1 MEQRKRKKIRARRPR
16 ISRLRRKLLVAS
28 AFAVVLLLALLVNLY
43 YVSIVKGPEYA
54 KMAQRQWQSSLSLKA
69 ERGKILDRNSNV
81 LAESYTTYMVC
92 VNPQAITEDADR
104 ERIANILSTLLN
116 VNYET
121 IIAKMTKINPKD
133 GKYYQQVKIKDQV
146 ESNVIAQLVTFQEN
160 RAISYYADVKRN
172 YPEGNLFGQLL
183 GFTNVDGDGQTG
195 VELSYNSILSGV
207 DGKQMAETDRDGNEI
222 PGGESSY
229 IAPIGGASVQM
240 TVDTG
245 IQGFLQSALEEAAR
259 TNLAKYAY
267 GVVMNPKT
275 GEIYAISSYPTI
287 DPNNPPRTD
296 AETLLDLSR
305 QRMVTETYE
314 PGSVFKIVTLA
325 AALDSGTVNDSTTF
339 NCKGSLNV
347 LGQKIKCWRTRGHGK
362 ETLAQAVQNSCNPAF
377 MSMALKMGTDKF
389 YEYIYAFGMNDKTG
403 VGIGGE
409 TTGKVTHRKYIRDT
423 DLARIGFGQS
433 ISCTGLQ
440 MAAAVCA
447 AINGGE
453 LLKPYYVQ
461 DVVAT
466 DGTVL
471 EHHERE
477 VVRQVISAETS
488 AQIRKYLTGVVD
500 AGSGKNAAIPGYSV
514 GGKTGTSQK
523 YDENGK
529 VSSTLL
535 VASFVGFAPAD
546 DPEYLCMIIVDEPQ
560 VPVVY
565 LCMIIVDEPQV
576 PVVYGS
582 TVAAPYVQQVLKNV
596 LTYYSVPTDRNEN
609 AVSVPDVRGMT
620 VEQAVKALKTV
631 GLDATYMETEQAA
644 AVQRQSPAPG
654 NMVVKGSPV
663 ILYTAWTTFQGEEE
677 EIEMTKVPKVL
688 GKNRINAMDAL
699 TKAGLVMD
707 YDRSQST
714 GTVTMVQYPEG
725 TEIPKGTSVHVDFS
739 GSEKAE

>member
-1 MEQRKRKKIRARRPR
+1 MEKRKRKRIKARRPR

-28 AFAVVLLLALLVNLY
+28 AFAVLLLVTLIGNLY

-69 ERGKILDRNSNV
+69 ERGKILDRNGNV
-81 LAESYTTYMVC
+81 LAESYTTYQVC

-116 VNYET
+116 VNYES
-121 IIAKMTKINPKD
+121 IIAKMTKVNPKD
-133 GKYYQQVKIKDQV
+133 GKFYQQVKIKDQV

-160 RAISYYADVKRN
+160 RAISYYSDVKRN

-195 VELSYNSILSGV
+195 VELSYNTILSGV
-207 DGKQMAETDRDGNEI
+207 DGKQIAETDRDGKEI

-229 IAPIGGASVQM
+229 IAPIGGATVQL

-245 IQGFLQSALEEAAR
+245 IEGFLQNALEEAAR

-267 GVVMNPKT
+267 GIVMSPKT

-287 DPNNPPRTD
+287 DPNAPPRSD

-314 PGSVFKIVTLA
+314 PGSVFKVVTLA
-325 AALDSGTVNDSTTF
+325 AALDSGTVSNGTTF
-339 NCKGSLNV
+339 KCNGYLNV
-347 LGQKIKCWRTRGHGK
+347 LGQKIKCWKTKGHGS

-377 MSMALKMGTDKF
+377 MSMAIKMGTDKF

-440 MAAAVCA
+440 MAMAVCA

-461 DVVAT
+461 DVVASN
-466 DGTVL
+466 GTSL
-471 EHHERE
+471 EHHEKE
-477 VVRQVISAETS
+477 VVRNVINPDTS
-488 AQIRKYLTGVVD
+488 ALVRRYLTGVVD
-500 AGSGKNAAIPGYSV
+500 SGSGKNAAVPGYSV

-523 YDENGK
+523 YDETGK

-565 LCMIIVDEPQV
+565 
-576 PVVYGS
+576 GS
-582 TVAAPYVQQVLKNV
+582 TVAAPYVQQVLRNV
-596 LTYYSVPTDRNEN
+596 LTYFSVPMDRKES
-609 AVSVPDVRGMT
+609 AQSVPDVRGMT
-620 VEQAVKALKTV
+620 VEQAIAALKSA
-631 GLDATYMETEQAA
+631 GLDAVYMETEKAA
-644 AVQRQSPAPG
+644 AVQRQSPSPG

-677 EIEMTKVPKVL
+677 VVEMTKVPKL
-688 GKNRINAMDAL
+688 DGKNRINALDAL

-707 YDRSQST
+707 YDRSNSA
-714 GTVTMVQYPEG
+714 GTVIMAQYPEG
-725 TEIPKGTSVHVDFS
+725 TEVPKGTTVHVEFS
-739 GSEKAE
+739 GAKKE

>member
-1 MEQRKRKKIRARRPR
+1 MEKRKRKRVRGRRPR

-28 AFAVVLLLALLVNLY
+28 AFAVLLLVALLVNLY

-54 KMAQRQWQSSLSLKA
+54 RMAQRQWQSSLSLKA
-69 ERGKILDRNSNV
+69 ERGRILDRNGNV
-81 LAESYTTYMVC
+81 LAESYTTYQVC

-116 VNYET
+116 VNYES
-121 IIAKMTKINPKD
+121 IISKMTKLNPRD
-133 GKYYQQVKIKDQV
+133 GKPYQQVKIKDQV
-146 ESNVIAQLVTFQEN
+146 ESSVIAQLVTFQEN
-160 RAISYYADVKRN
+160 RAISYYSDVKRN

-195 VELSYNSILSGV
+195 VELSYNTILSGV
-207 DGKQMAETDRDGNEI
+207 DGRQIAETDRDGNEI

-229 IAPIGGASVQM
+229 IAPIAGATIQL

-245 IQGFLQSALEEAAR
+245 IEGFLQNALEEAAR

-267 GVVMNPKT
+267 GIVMSPKT
-275 GEIYAISSYPTI
+275 GEVYAISSYPTI
-287 DPNNPPRTD
+287 DPNNPPRAD

-325 AALDSGTVNDSTTF
+325 AALDSGAVNDSTSF
-339 NCKGSLNV
+339 KCNGYLNV
-347 LGQKIKCWRTRGHGK
+347 LGQKIKCWRTKGHGS

-409 TTGKVTHRKYIRDT
+409 TTGTVTHRKYIRDT

-433 ISCTGLQ
+433 ISCTGMQ
-440 MAAAVCA
+440 MVMAVCA

-461 DVVAT
+461 DVTAST
-466 DGTVL
+466 GDVL
-471 EHHERE
+471 EHNERE
-477 VVRQVISAETS
+477 VVRTVITPGTS
-488 AQIRKYLTGVVD
+488 AQIRRYLTGVVD
-500 AGSGKNAAIPGYSV
+500 SGSGKNAAIPGYSV

-523 YDENGK
+523 YDENGN

-535 VASFVGFAPAD
+535 VASFVGFVPAN
-546 DPEYLCMIIVDEPQ
+546 DPE
-560 VPVVY
+560 Y

-596 LTYYSVPTDRNEN
+596 LTYYSVPTDRRET

-620 VEQAVKALKTV
+620 VEQAVAALKTA
-631 GLDATYMETEQAA
+631 GLDATYMETERAA

-654 NMVVKGSPV
+654 NMVVRGSPV
-663 ILYTAWTTFQGEEE
+663 ILYTAWTTFQAEDE
-677 EIEMTKVPKVL
+677 EIEMTKVPKL
-688 GKNRINAMDAL
+688 EGKNRINAMDAL
-699 TKAGLVMD
+699 TKAGLIMD
-707 YDRSQST
+707 YDRSNSA
-714 GTVTMVQYPEG
+714 GTVIMAQYPEG
-725 TEIPKGTSVHVDFS
+725 TEVPRGTTVHVEFS
-739 GSEKAE
+739 GAKTE

>member
-16 ISRLRRKLLVAS
+16 ISRLRRKLLIAS
-28 AFAVVLLLALLVNLY
+28 AFAVVLLLALLANLY

-69 ERGKILDRNSNV
+69 ERGKILDRNGNV

-121 IIAKMTKINPKD
+121 IISKMTKINPKD

-325 AALDSGTVNDSTTF
+325 AALDSGTVNDSTSF
-339 NCKGSLNV
+339 NCKGSLSV

-461 DVVAT
+461 DVVST
-466 DGTVL
+466 DGTNL

-477 VVRQVISAETS
+477 VVRQVIRPETS

-500 AGSGKNAAIPGYSV
+500 SGSGKNAAIPGYSV

-546 DPEYLCMIIVDEPQ
+546 DPE
-560 VPVVY
+560 Y

-631 GLDATYMETEQAA
+631 GLDATYMETEKAA

>member
-1 MEQRKRKKIRARRPR
+1 M
-16 ISRLRRKLLVAS
+16 AS
-28 AFAVVLLLALLVNLY
+28 AFAVLLLVALLVNLY

-54 KMAQRQWQSSLSLKA
+54 RMAQRQWQSSLSLKA
-69 ERGKILDRNSNV
+69 ERGRILDRNGNV
-81 LAESYTTYMVC
+81 LAESYTTYQVC

-116 VNYET
+116 VNYES
-121 IIAKMTKINPKD
+121 IISKMTKLNPRD
-133 GKYYQQVKIKDQV
+133 GKPYQQVKIKDQV
-146 ESNVIAQLVTFQEN
+146 ESSVIAQLVTFQEN
-160 RAISYYADVKRN
+160 RAISYYSDVKRN

-195 VELSYNSILSGV
+195 VELSYNTILSGV
-207 DGKQMAETDRDGNEI
+207 DGRQIAETDRDGNEI

-229 IAPIGGASVQM
+229 IAPIAGATIQL

-245 IQGFLQSALEEAAR
+245 IEGFLQNALEEAAR

-267 GVVMNPKT
+267 GIVMSPKT
-275 GEIYAISSYPTI
+275 GEVYAISSYPTI
-287 DPNNPPRTD
+287 DPNNPPRAD

-325 AALDSGTVNDSTTF
+325 AALDSGAVNDSTSF
-339 NCKGSLNV
+339 KCNGYLNV
-347 LGQKIKCWRTRGHGK
+347 LGQKIKCWRTKGHGS

-409 TTGKVTHRKYIRDT
+409 TTGTVTHRKYIRDT

-433 ISCTGLQ
+433 ISCTGMQ
-440 MAAAVCA
+440 MVMAVCA

-461 DVVAT
+461 DVTAST
-466 DGTVL
+466 GDVL
-471 EHHERE
+471 EHNERE
-477 VVRQVISAETS
+477 VVRTVITPGTS
-488 AQIRKYLTGVVD
+488 AQIRRYLTGVVD
-500 AGSGKNAAIPGYSV
+500 SGSGKNAAIPGYSV

-523 YDENGK
+523 YDENGN

-535 VASFVGFAPAD
+535 VASFVGFVPAN
-546 DPEYLCMIIVDEPQ
+546 DPE
-560 VPVVY
+560 Y

-596 LTYYSVPTDRNEN
+596 LTYYSVPTDRRET

-620 VEQAVKALKTV
+620 VEQAVAALKTA
-631 GLDATYMETEQAA
+631 GLDATYMETERAA

-654 NMVVKGSPV
+654 NMVVRGSPV
-663 ILYTAWTTFQGEEE
+663 ILYTAWTTFQAEDEEV
-677 EIEMTKVPKVL
+677 EMTKVPKL
-688 GKNRINAMDAL
+688 EGKNRINAMDAL
-699 TKAGLVMD
+699 TKAGLIMD
-707 YDRSQST
+707 YDRSNSA
-714 GTVTMVQYPEG
+714 GTVIMAQYPEG
-725 TEIPKGTSVHVDFS
+725 TEVPRGTTVHVEFS
-739 GSEKAE
+739 GAKTE

>member
-1 MEQRKRKKIRARRPR
+1 MARRPR

-28 AFAVVLLLALLVNLY
+28 ALAVLLLLALLVNLY

-69 ERGKILDRNSNV
+69 ERGRILDRNGNV
-81 LAESYTTYMVC
+81 LAESYTTYQVC

-116 VNYET
+116 VNYES

-133 GKYYQQVKIKDQV
+133 GKPYQQVKIKDQV

-160 RAISYYADVKRN
+160 RAISYYSDVKRN

-195 VELSYNSILSGV
+195 VELSYNTVLSGV
-207 DGKQMAETDRDGNEI
+207 DGKQIAETDRDGNEI

-229 IAPIGGASVQM
+229 IAPIGGAAIQL

-245 IQGFLQSALEEAAR
+245 IEGFLQNALEEAAR

-267 GVVMNPKT
+267 GVVMSPKT

-314 PGSVFKIVTLA
+314 PGSVFKVVTLA
-325 AALDSGTVNDSTTF
+325 AALDSGTVNDGTTF
-339 NCKGSLNV
+339 KCKGYLNV
-347 LGQKIKCWRTRGHGK
+347 LGQKIKCWRSKGHGS

-377 MSMALKMGTDKF
+377 MSMAIKMGTDKF

-409 TTGKVTHRKYIRDT
+409 TTGKVTHKKYIRDT

-433 ISCTGLQ
+433 ISCTGMQ
-440 MAAAVCA
+440 MAMAVCA

-461 DVVAT
+461 DVTAT
-466 DGTVL
+466 SGEVL
-471 EHHERE
+471 EHHEKE
-477 VVRQVISAETS
+477 VVRQVITPETS
-488 AQIRKYLTGVVD
+488 ALIRKYLTGVVD
-500 AGSGKNAAIPGYSV
+500 SGSGRNAAIPGYSV

-535 VASFVGFAPAD
+535 VASFVGFVPAD
-546 DPEYLCMIIVDEPQ
+546 DPE
-560 VPVVY
+560 Y

-596 LTYYSVPTDRNEN
+596 LTYFSVPTDRKES

-620 VEQAVKALKTV
+620 VEQATAALKSA
-631 GLDATYMETEQAA
+631 GLDAVYMESEKAA
-644 AVQRQSPAPG
+644 AVQRQSPSPG
-654 NMVVKGSPV
+654 NFVVRGSPV

-677 EIEMTKVPKVL
+677 EIEMTKVPKL
-688 GKNRINAMDAL
+688 EGKNRINALDAL

-707 YDRSQST
+707 YDRSNSA
-714 GTVTMVQYPEG
+714 GTVTMAQYPEG
-725 TEIPKGTSVHVDFS
+725 TEVPKGTTVHVEFS
-739 GSEKAE
+739 GAKTQE

>member
-195 VELSYNSILSGV
+195 VELSYNTILSGV

-325 AALDSGTVNDSTTF
+325 AALDSGTVNDSTSF

-565 LCMIIVDEPQV
+565 
-576 PVVYGS
+576 GS

>member
-1 MEQRKRKKIRARRPR
+1 MEKRKRKKARGRRPR

-28 AFAVVLLLALLVNLY
+28 ALAVLLLLALLVNLY

-69 ERGKILDRNSNV
+69 ERGRILDRNGNV
-81 LAESYTTYMVC
+81 LAESYTTYQVC

-116 VNYET
+116 VNYES

-133 GKYYQQVKIKDQV
+133 GKPYQQVKIKDQV

-160 RAISYYADVKRN
+160 RAISYYSDVKRN

-195 VELSYNSILSGV
+195 VELSYNTVLSGV
-207 DGKQMAETDRDGNEI
+207 DGKQIAETDRDGNEI

-229 IAPIGGASVQM
+229 IAPIGGAAIQL

-245 IQGFLQSALEEAAR
+245 IEGFLQNALEEAAR

-267 GVVMNPKT
+267 GVVMSPKT

-314 PGSVFKIVTLA
+314 PGSVFKVVTLA
-325 AALDSGTVNDSTTF
+325 AALDSGTVNDGTTF
-339 NCKGSLNV
+339 KCKGYLNV
-347 LGQKIKCWRTRGHGK
+347 LGQKIKCWRSKGHGS

-377 MSMALKMGTDKF
+377 MSMAIKMGTDKF

-433 ISCTGLQ
+433 ISCTGMQ
-440 MAAAVCA
+440 MAMAVCA

-461 DVVAT
+461 DVTAT
-466 DGTVL
+466 SGEVL
-471 EHHERE
+471 EHHEKE
-477 VVRQVISAETS
+477 VVRQVITPETS
-488 AQIRKYLTGVVD
+488 ALIRKYLTGVVD
-500 AGSGKNAAIPGYSV
+500 SGSGRNAAIPGYGV

-535 VASFVGFAPAD
+535 VASFVGFVPAD
-546 DPEYLCMIIVDEPQ
+546 DPE
-560 VPVVY
+560 Y

-596 LTYYSVPTDRNEN
+596 LTYFSVPTDRKES

-620 VEQAVKALKTV
+620 VEQATAALKSA
-631 GLDATYMETEQAA
+631 GLDAVYMESEKAA
-644 AVQRQSPAPG
+644 AVQRQSPSPG
-654 NMVVKGSPV
+654 NFVVRGSPV

-677 EIEMTKVPKVL
+677 EIEMTKVPKL
-688 GKNRINAMDAL
+688 EGKNRINALDAL

-707 YDRSQST
+707 YDRSNSA
-714 GTVTMVQYPEG
+714 GTVTMAQYPEG
-725 TEIPKGTSVHVDFS
+725 TEVPKGTTVHVEFS
-739 GSEKAE
+739 GAKTQE

>member
-1 MEQRKRKKIRARRPR
+1 MEKRKRKKARGRRPR

-28 AFAVVLLLALLVNLY
+28 ALAVVLLLALLVNLY

-69 ERGKILDRNSNV
+69 ERGKILDRNGNV
-81 LAESYTTYMVC
+81 LAESYTTYQVC
-92 VNPQAITEDADR
+92 VNPQSITEDADR

-116 VNYET
+116 VNYES
-121 IIAKMTKINPKD
+121 IISKMTKINPKD
-133 GKYYQQVKIKDQV
+133 GKPYQQVKIKDQV

-160 RAISYYADVKRN
+160 RAISYYSDVKRN

-195 VELSYNSILSGV
+195 VELSYNSVLSGV
-207 DGKQMAETDRDGNEI
+207 DGKQILETDRDGKEI

-229 IAPIGGASVQM
+229 IAPIAGATVQL
-240 TVDTG
+240 TTDTG

-267 GVVMNPKT
+267 GVVMSPKT

-314 PGSVFKIVTLA
+314 PGSVFKVVTLA
-325 AALDSGTVNDSTTF
+325 AALDSGTVNDGTSF
-339 NCKGSLNV
+339 KCKGYLNV
-347 LGQKIKCWRTRGHGK
+347 LGQKIKCWRSKGHGS

-377 MSMALKMGTDKF
+377 MSMALKMGTNTF

-409 TTGKVTHRKYIRDT
+409 TTGKVTHKKYIRDT

-433 ISCTGLQ
+433 ISCTGMQ
-440 MAAAVCA
+440 MAMAVCA

-461 DVVAT
+461 DVTASS
-466 DGTVL
+466 GEVL
-471 EHHERE
+471 EHHEKE
-477 VVRQVISAETS
+477 VVRQVISPETS
-488 AQIRKYLTGVVD
+488 ALIRKYLTGVVD
-500 AGSGKNAAIPGYSV
+500 SGSGRNAAIPGYSV

-535 VASFVGFAPAD
+535 VASFVGFVPAD
-546 DPEYLCMIIVDEPQ
+546 DPE
-560 VPVVY
+560 Y

-596 LTYYSVPTDRNEN
+596 LTYFSVPTDRKES

-620 VEQAVKALKTV
+620 VEQATAALKSA
-631 GLDATYMETEQAA
+631 GLDAVYMETEKAA

-654 NMVVKGSPV
+654 NFVVRGSPV
-663 ILYTAWTTFQGEEE
+663 ILYTAWTTFQAEEE
-677 EIEMTKVPKVL
+677 EIEMTKVPKL
-688 GKNRINAMDAL
+688 EGKNRINALDAL

-707 YDRSQST
+707 YDRSNSA
-714 GTVTMVQYPEG
+714 GTVTMAQYPEG
-725 TEIPKGTSVHVDFS
+725 TEVPKGTTVHVEFS
-739 GSEKAE
+739 GAKTQE

>member
-28 AFAVVLLLALLVNLY
+28 AFAVVLLLALLANLY

-195 VELSYNSILSGV
+195 VELSYNTILSGV

-565 LCMIIVDEPQV
+565 
-576 PVVYGS
+576 GS

-677 EIEMTKVPKVL
+677 EIEMTKVPKIL

>member
-1 MEQRKRKKIRARRPR
+1 MEKKKRKKARGRRPR

-28 AFAVVLLLALLVNLY
+28 ALAVLLLLALLVNLY

-69 ERGKILDRNSNV
+69 ERGRILDRNGNV
-81 LAESYTTYMVC
+81 LAESYTTYQVC

-116 VNYET
+116 VNYES

-133 GKYYQQVKIKDQV
+133 GKPYQQVKIKDQV

-160 RAISYYADVKRN
+160 RAISYYSDVKRN

-195 VELSYNSILSGV
+195 VELSYNTVLSGV
-207 DGKQMAETDRDGNEI
+207 DGKQIAETDRDGNEI

-229 IAPIGGASVQM
+229 IAPIGGAAIQL

-245 IQGFLQSALEEAAR
+245 IEGFLQNALEEAAR

-267 GVVMNPKT
+267 GVVMSPKT

-314 PGSVFKIVTLA
+314 PGSVFKVVTLA
-325 AALDSGTVNDSTTF
+325 AALDSGTVNDGTTF
-339 NCKGSLNV
+339 KCKGYLNV
-347 LGQKIKCWRTRGHGK
+347 LGQKIKCWRSKGHGS

-377 MSMALKMGTDKF
+377 MSMAIKMGTDKF

-409 TTGKVTHRKYIRDT
+409 TTGKVTHKKYIRDT

-433 ISCTGLQ
+433 ISCTGMQ
-440 MAAAVCA
+440 MAMAVCA

-461 DVVAT
+461 DVTAT
-466 DGTVL
+466 SGEVL
-471 EHHERE
+471 EHHEKE
-477 VVRQVISAETS
+477 VVRQVITPETS
-488 AQIRKYLTGVVD
+488 ALIRKYLTGVVD
-500 AGSGKNAAIPGYSV
+500 SGSGRNAAIPGYSV

-546 DPEYLCMIIVDEPQ
+546 DPE
-560 VPVVY
+560 Y

-677 EIEMTKVPKVL
+677 EIEMTKVPKL
-688 GKNRINAMDAL
+688 EGKNRINALDAL

-707 YDRSQST
+707 YDRSNSA
-714 GTVTMVQYPEG
+714 GTVTMAQYPEG
-725 TEIPKGTSVHVDFS
+725 TEVPKGTTVHVEFS
-739 GSEKAE
+739 GAKTQE

>member
-1 MEQRKRKKIRARRPR
+1 MEKRKRKKARGRRPR

-28 AFAVVLLLALLVNLY
+28 ALAVLLLLALLVNLY

-69 ERGKILDRNSNV
+69 ERGRILDRNGNV
-81 LAESYTTYMVC
+81 LAESYTTYQVC

-116 VNYET
+116 VNYES

-133 GKYYQQVKIKDQV
+133 GKPYQQVKIKDQV

-160 RAISYYADVKRN
+160 RAISYYSDVKRN

-195 VELSYNSILSGV
+195 VELSYNTVLSGV
-207 DGKQMAETDRDGNEI
+207 DGKQIAETDRDGNEI

-229 IAPIGGASVQM
+229 IAPIGGAAIQL

-245 IQGFLQSALEEAAR
+245 IEGFLQNALEEAAR

-267 GVVMNPKT
+267 GVVMSPKT

-314 PGSVFKIVTLA
+314 PGSVFKVVTLA
-325 AALDSGTVNDSTTF
+325 AALDSGTVNDGTTF
-339 NCKGSLNV
+339 KCKGYLNV
-347 LGQKIKCWRTRGHGK
+347 LGQKIKCWRSKGHGS

-377 MSMALKMGTDKF
+377 MSMAIKMGTDKF

-409 TTGKVTHRKYIRDT
+409 TTGKVTHKKYIRDT

-433 ISCTGLQ
+433 ISCTGMQ
-440 MAAAVCA
+440 MAMAVCA

-461 DVVAT
+461 DVTAT
-466 DGTVL
+466 SGEVL
-471 EHHERE
+471 EHHEKE
-477 VVRQVISAETS
+477 VVRQVITPETS
-488 AQIRKYLTGVVD
+488 ALIRKYLTGVVD
-500 AGSGKNAAIPGYSV
+500 SGSGRNAAIPGYSV

-546 DPEYLCMIIVDEPQ
+546 DPE
-560 VPVVY
+560 Y

-677 EIEMTKVPKVL
+677 EIEMTKVPKIL

>member
-69 ERGKILDRNSNV
+69 ERGKILDRNGNV

-195 VELSYNSILSGV
+195 VELSYNTILSGV

-339 NCKGSLNV
+339 NSKGSLNV

-565 LCMIIVDEPQV
+565 
-576 PVVYGS
+576 GS
-582 TVAAPYVQQVLKNV
+582 TVAAPFVQQVLKNV
-596 LTYYSVPTDRNEN
+596 LTYYSVPTDRNEK

-620 VEQAVKALKTV
+620 VEQAQKALKTV
-631 GLDATYMETEQAA
+631 GLEATFMETEQAA

>member
-1 MEQRKRKKIRARRPR
+1 MEQRKRKKVMARRPR
-16 ISRLRRKLLVAS
+16 ISRLRRKLLAAS
-28 AFAVVLLLALLVNLY
+28 AFAVLLLVALLVNLY
-43 YVSIVKGPEYA
+43 YVGIVKGPDYA
-54 KMAQRQWQSSLSLKA
+54 RSAQKQWESSLSLKA
-69 ERGKILDRNSNV
+69 QRGKILDRNGNV
-81 LAESYTTYMVC
+81 LAESYTTYQVC
-92 VNPQAITEDADR
+92 VNPQAITEEADR
-104 ERIANILSTLLN
+104 ERIANILSSLLN
-116 VNYET
+116 VNYDT
-121 IIAKMTKINPKD
+121 IIAKMTKVNKD
-133 GKYYQQVKIKDQV
+133 GKLYQQVKIKDQV

-160 RAISYYADVKRN
+160 KAISYYADVKRN

-195 VELSYNSILSGV
+195 VELSYNTVLSGV
-207 DGKQMAETDRDGNEI
+207 NGKQMAETDRDGNVI

-229 IAPIGGASVQM
+229 IAPVAGATVQL

-245 IQGFLQSALEEAAR
+245 IEGFLQNALEEAAR

-267 GVVMNPKT
+267 GVVMSPKT

-287 DPNNPPRTD
+287 DPNSPPRTD

-314 PGSVFKIVTLA
+314 PGSVFKVITLA

-339 NCKGSLNV
+339 NCKGSLSV
-347 LGQKIKCWRTRGHGK
+347 LGQKIKCWRSGGHGH
-362 ETLAQAVQNSCNPAF
+362 ESLAQAVQNSCNPAF
-377 MSMALKMGTDKF
+377 MSMALKMGTDTF
-389 YEYIYAFGMNDKTG
+389 YKYIYAFGMNDKTG

-409 TTGKVTHRKYIRDT
+409 TTGKVTHRKYIRET

-440 MAAAVCA
+440 MATAVCA

-453 LLKPYYVQ
+453 LLKPFYVR
-461 DVVAT
+461 DAT
-466 DGTVL
+466 ASNGTVL
-471 EHHERE
+471 EHNERT
-477 VVRQVISAETS
+477 VVRQVITAETS
-488 AQIRKYLTGVVD
+488 SKIRKYLTGVVD
-500 AGSGKNAAIPGYSV
+500 SGSGKNAAIPGFSV

-565 LCMIIVDEPQV
+565 
-576 PVVYGS
+576 GS
-582 TVAAPYVQQVLKNV
+582 TVAAPFVQQVLSNI
-596 LTYYSVPTDRNEN
+596 LSYYSVPADRKDV
-609 AVSVPDVRGMT
+609 AVQVPDVRGLT
-620 VEQAVKALKTV
+620 VENAAAVLKKA
-631 GLDATYMETEQAA
+631 GLDATYMETEKAA

-654 NMVVKGSPV
+654 TKVVRGSPV

-677 EIEMTKVPKVL
+677 VIDMVEVPSL
-688 GKNRINAMDAL
+688 MGLNRMKAMDAL
-699 TKAGLVMD
+699 IKAGLVMD
-707 YDRSQST
+707 YDRSTSA
-714 GTVTMVQYPEG
+714 GTVIAVQYPEG
-725 TEIPKGTSVHVDFS
+725 TKIPKGSTVHVEFS
-739 GSEKAE
+739 GPSTE

>member
-1 MEQRKRKKIRARRPR
+1 MEQKKRKKVMARRPR

-28 AFAVVLLLALLVNLY
+28 AFAVLLLLALLVNLY

-69 ERGKILDRNSNV
+69 ERGKILDRNGNV
-81 LAESYTTYMVC
+81 LAESYTTYQVC

-121 IIAKMTKINPKD
+121 IINKMTKINPKD

-160 RAISYYADVKRN
+160 RAISYYSDVKRN

-195 VELSYNSILSGV
+195 VELSYNTVLSGV
-207 DGKQMAETDRDGNEI
+207 DGKQIAETDRDGNEI

-229 IAPIGGASVQM
+229 IAPIGGATIQL

-245 IQGFLQSALEEAAR
+245 IEGFLQNALEEAAR

-267 GVVMNPKT
+267 GVVMSPKT

-287 DPNNPPRTD
+287 DPNSPPRSD

-314 PGSVFKIVTLA
+314 PGSVFKVVTLA
-325 AALDSGTVNDSTTF
+325 AALDSGTVNDGTSF
-339 NCKGSLNV
+339 KCKGYLNV
-347 LGQKIKCWRTRGHGK
+347 LGQKIKCWRSKGHGS

-377 MSMALKMGTDKF
+377 MSMALKMGTNTF

-440 MAAAVCA
+440 MAMAVCA

-461 DVVAT
+461 DVVASN
-466 DGTVL
+466 GTVL

-477 VVRQVISAETS
+477 VVRRVISEETS
-488 AQIRKYLTGVVD
+488 AKVRRYLTGVVD
-500 AGSGKNAAIPGYSV
+500 SGSGKNAAIPGYSV

-535 VASFVGFAPAD
+535 VASFVGFAPAN
-546 DPEYLCMIIVDEPQ
+546 DPE
-560 VPVVY
+560 Y

-596 LTYYSVPTDRNEN
+596 LTYYSVPTDRNET

-620 VEQAVKALKTV
+620 VEQAQKALKSA
-631 GLDATYMETEQAA
+631 GLEATFMETEKAA
-644 AVQRQSPAPG
+644 SVQRQSPSPG

-663 ILYTAWTTFQGEEE
+663 ILYTAWTTFQAEEE
-677 EIEMTKVPKVL
+677 EIEMTKVPSVM
-688 GKNRINAMDAL
+688 GKNRINALDAF
-699 TKAGLVMD
+699 TKAGLVME

-725 TEIPKGTSVHVDFS
+725 TEIPVGTTVHVEFS
-739 GSEKAE
+739 GGTAE

>member
-28 AFAVVLLLALLVNLY
+28 AFAVVLLLALLANLY

-69 ERGKILDRNSNV
+69 ERGRILDRNGNV
-81 LAESYTTYMVC
+81 LAESYTTYQVC

-121 IIAKMTKINPKD
+121 IINKMTKVNPKD
-133 GKYYQQVKIKDQV
+133 GKFYQQVKIKDQV

-195 VELSYNSILSGV
+195 VELSYNTILSGV

-287 DPNNPPRTD
+287 DPNHPPRTD

-325 AALDSGTVNDSTTF
+325 AALDSGTVNDGTTF

-377 MSMALKMGTDKF
+377 MSMALKMGTDRF

-433 ISCTGLQ
+433 ISCTGMQ

-461 DVVAT
+461 DVVAP
-466 DGTVL
+466 DGTNL
-471 EHHERE
+471 EHHEKE

-523 YDENGK
+523 YDETGK

-535 VASFVGFAPAD
+535 VASFVGFVPAD
-546 DPEYLCMIIVDEPQ
+546 DPE
-560 VPVVY
+560 Y

-582 TVAAPYVQQVLKNV
+582 TVAAPFVQQVLKNV
-596 LTYYSVPTDRNEN
+596 LTYYSVPTDRNEK

-620 VEQAVKALKTV
+620 VEQAQKALKTV
-631 GLDATYMETEQAA
+631 GLEATFMETEQAA

-654 NMVVKGSPV
+654 NLVVKGSPV

-714 GTVTMVQYPEG
+714 GTVTVVQYPEG
-725 TEIPKGTSVHVDFS
+725 TEIPKGTSVHVEFS

>member
-28 AFAVVLLLALLVNLY
+28 AFAVVLLLALLANLY

-433 ISCTGLQ
+433 ISCTGMQ

-565 LCMIIVDEPQV
+565 
-576 PVVYGS
+576 GS

-654 NMVVKGSPV
+654 NMVVKDSPV

-677 EIEMTKVPKVL
+677 EIEMTKVPKIL

>member
-1 MEQRKRKKIRARRPR
+1 MEKRKRKRIRGRRPR

-28 AFAVVLLLALLVNLY
+28 AFAVLLLVALLVNLY

-54 KMAQRQWQSSLSLKA
+54 RMAQRQWQSSLSLKA
-69 ERGKILDRNSNV
+69 ERGRILDRNGNV
-81 LAESYTTYMVC
+81 LAESYTTYQVC

-116 VNYET
+116 VNYES
-121 IIAKMTKINPKD
+121 IISKMTKLNPRD
-133 GKYYQQVKIKDQV
+133 GKPYQQVKIKDQV
-146 ESNVIAQLVTFQEN
+146 ESSVIAQLVTFQEN
-160 RAISYYADVKRN
+160 RAISYYSDVKRN

-195 VELSYNSILSGV
+195 VELSYNTILSGV
-207 DGKQMAETDRDGNEI
+207 DGRQIAETDRDGNEI

-229 IAPIGGASVQM
+229 IAPIAGATIQL

-245 IQGFLQSALEEAAR
+245 IEGFLQNALEEAAR

-267 GVVMNPKT
+267 GIVMSPKT
-275 GEIYAISSYPTI
+275 GEVYAISSYPTI
-287 DPNNPPRTD
+287 DPNNPPRAD

-325 AALDSGTVNDSTTF
+325 AALDSGAVNDSTSF
-339 NCKGSLNV
+339 KCNGYLNV
-347 LGQKIKCWRTRGHGK
+347 LGQKIKCWRTKGHGS

-409 TTGKVTHRKYIRDT
+409 TTGTVTHRKYIRDT

-433 ISCTGLQ
+433 ISCTGMQ
-440 MAAAVCA
+440 MVMAVCA

-461 DVVAT
+461 DVTAST
-466 DGTVL
+466 GDVL
-471 EHHERE
+471 EHNERE
-477 VVRQVISAETS
+477 VVRTVITPGTS
-488 AQIRKYLTGVVD
+488 AQIRRYLTGVVD
-500 AGSGKNAAIPGYSV
+500 SGSGKNAAIPGYSV

-523 YDENGK
+523 YDENGN

-535 VASFVGFAPAD
+535 VASFVGFVPAN
-546 DPEYLCMIIVDEPQ
+546 DPE
-560 VPVVY
+560 Y

-596 LTYYSVPTDRNEN
+596 LTYYSVPTDRRET

-620 VEQAVKALKTV
+620 VEQAVAALKTA
-631 GLDATYMETEQAA
+631 GLDATYMETERAA

-654 NMVVKGSPV
+654 NMVVRGSPV
-663 ILYTAWTTFQGEEE
+663 ILYTAWTTFQAEDEEV
-677 EIEMTKVPKVL
+677 EMTKVPKL
-688 GKNRINAMDAL
+688 EGKNRINAMDAL
-699 TKAGLVMD
+699 TKAGLIMD
-707 YDRSQST
+707 YDRSNSA
-714 GTVTMVQYPEG
+714 GTVIMAQYPEG
-725 TEIPKGTSVHVDFS
+725 TEVPKGTTVHVEFS
-739 GSEKAE
+739 GAKTE

>member
-28 AFAVVLLLALLVNLY
+28 AFAVVLLLALLANLY

-195 VELSYNSILSGV
+195 VELSYNTILSGV

-565 LCMIIVDEPQV
+565 
-576 PVVYGS
+576 GS

-654 NMVVKGSPV
+654 NMVVKDSPV

>member
-1 MEQRKRKKIRARRPR
+1 VEQRKRKKVRARQPR

-28 AFAVVLLLALLVNLY
+28 AFAVLLLLALLANLY

-69 ERGKILDRNSNV
+69 ERGKILDRNGNV

-121 IIAKMTKINPKD
+121 IIAKMTKLNPKD
-133 GKYYQQVKIKDQV
+133 GKPYQQVKIKDQV

-160 RAISYYADVKRN
+160 RAISYYSDVKRN

-195 VELSYNSILSGV
+195 VELSYNTILSGV
-207 DGKQMAETDRDGNEI
+207 DGKQIAETDRDGNEI

-229 IAPIGGASVQM
+229 IAPIGGATVQM

-245 IQGFLQSALEEAAR
+245 IEGFLQNALEEAAR

-267 GVVMNPKT
+267 GIVMSPKT

-287 DPNNPPRTD
+287 DPNNPPRAD

-314 PGSVFKIVTLA
+314 PGSVFKVVTLA
-325 AALDSGTVNDSTTF
+325 AALDSGTVNDRTSF
-339 NCKGSLNV
+339 KCNGYLNV
-347 LGQKIKCWRTRGHGK
+347 LGQKIKCWKTKGHGS

-440 MAAAVCA
+440 MAMAVCA

-461 DVVAT
+461 DVVASN
-466 DGTVL
+466 GTVL
-471 EHHERE
+471 EHHEKE
-477 VVRQVISAETS
+477 VVRTVISPDTS
-488 AQIRKYLTGVVD
+488 ALIRKYLTGVVD
-500 AGSGKNAAIPGYSV
+500 SGSGKNAAVPGYSV

-535 VASFVGFAPAD
+535 VASFVGFAPAN
-546 DPEYLCMIIVDEPQ
+546 DPD
-560 VPVVY
+560 Y

-596 LTYYSVPTDRNEN
+596 LTYFSVPTDRKES

-620 VEQAVKALKTV
+620 VEQASAALKSA
-631 GLDATYMETEQAA
+631 GLDAVFMETEKAA
-644 AVQRQSPAPG
+644 AVQRQSPSPG

-677 EIEMTKVPKVL
+677 EIEMTKVPKL
-688 GKNRINAMDAL
+688 EGKNRINALDAL
-699 TKAGLVMD
+699 TKAGLIMD
-707 YDRSQST
+707 YDRSNSS
-714 GTVTMVQYPEG
+714 GTVIMAQYPEG
-725 TEIPKGTSVHVDFS
+725 TEIPKGTTVHVEFS
-739 GSEKAE
+739 GAKTE

>member
-1 MEQRKRKKIRARRPR
+1 MEKRKRKKARGRRPR

-28 AFAVVLLLALLVNLY
+28 ALAVLLLLALLVNLY

-69 ERGKILDRNSNV
+69 ERGRILDRNGNV
-81 LAESYTTYMVC
+81 LAESYTTYQVC

-116 VNYET
+116 VNYES

-133 GKYYQQVKIKDQV
+133 GKPYQQVKIKDQV

-160 RAISYYADVKRN
+160 RAISYYSDVKRN

-195 VELSYNSILSGV
+195 VELSYNTVLSGV
-207 DGKQMAETDRDGNEI
+207 DGKQIAETDRDGNEI

-229 IAPIGGASVQM
+229 IAPIGGAAIQL

-245 IQGFLQSALEEAAR
+245 IEGFLQNALEEAAR

-267 GVVMNPKT
+267 GVVMSPKT

-314 PGSVFKIVTLA
+314 PGSVFKVVTLA
-325 AALDSGTVNDSTTF
+325 AALDSGTVNDGTTF
-339 NCKGSLNV
+339 KCKGYLNV
-347 LGQKIKCWRTRGHGK
+347 LGQKIKCWRSKGHGS

-377 MSMALKMGTDKF
+377 MSMAIKMGTDKF

-409 TTGKVTHRKYIRDT
+409 TTGKVTHKKYIRDT

-433 ISCTGLQ
+433 ISCTGMQ
-440 MAAAVCA
+440 MAMAVCA

-461 DVVAT
+461 DVTAT
-466 DGTVL
+466 SGEVL
-471 EHHERE
+471 EHHEKE
-477 VVRQVISAETS
+477 VVRQVITPETS
-488 AQIRKYLTGVVD
+488 ALIRKYLTGVVD
-500 AGSGKNAAIPGYSV
+500 SGSGRNAAIPGYSV

-535 VASFVGFAPAD
+535 VASFVGFVPAN
-546 DPEYLCMIIVDEPQ
+546 DPE
-560 VPVVY
+560 Y

-596 LTYYSVPTDRNEN
+596 LTYFSVPTDRKES

-620 VEQAVKALKTV
+620 VEQATAALKSA
-631 GLDATYMETEQAA
+631 GLDAVYMESEKAA
-644 AVQRQSPAPG
+644 AVQRQSPSPG
-654 NMVVKGSPV
+654 NFVVRGSPV

-677 EIEMTKVPKVL
+677 EIEMTKVPKL
-688 GKNRINAMDAL
+688 EGKNRINALDAL

-707 YDRSQST
+707 YDRSNSA
-714 GTVTMVQYPEG
+714 GTVTMAQYPEG
-725 TEIPKGTSVHVDFS
+725 TEVPKGTTVHVEFS
-739 GSEKAE
+739 GAKTQE

>member
-433 ISCTGLQ
+433 ISCTGMQ

-565 LCMIIVDEPQV
+565 
-576 PVVYGS
+576 GS

-631 GLDATYMETEQAA
+631 GLDATYMETEKAA
-644 AVQRQSPAPG
+644 AVQRQSPSPG
-654 NMVVKGSPV
+654 NMVVKDSPV

>member
-28 AFAVVLLLALLVNLY
+28 AFAVVLPLALLVNLY

-565 LCMIIVDEPQV
+565 
-576 PVVYGS
+576 GS

>member
-195 VELSYNSILSGV
+195 VELSYNTILSGV

-565 LCMIIVDEPQV
+565 
-576 PVVYGS
+576 GS

-654 NMVVKGSPV
+654 NMVVKDSPV

>member
-16 ISRLRRKLLVAS
+16 ISRLRRKLLIAS

-69 ERGKILDRNSNV
+69 ERGKILDRNGNV

-121 IIAKMTKINPKD
+121 IISKMTKINPKD

-339 NCKGSLNV
+339 NCKGSLSV

-433 ISCTGLQ
+433 ISCTGMQ

-461 DVVAT
+461 DVVST
-466 DGTVL
+466 DGTNL

-477 VVRQVISAETS
+477 VVRQVIRPETS

-565 LCMIIVDEPQV
+565 
-576 PVVYGS
+576 GS

-631 GLDATYMETEQAA
+631 GLDATYMETEKAA
-644 AVQRQSPAPG
+644 AVQRQSPSPG
-654 NMVVKGSPV
+654 NMVVKDSPV

>member
-16 ISRLRRKLLVAS
+16 ISRLRRKLLIAS

-69 ERGKILDRNSNV
+69 ERGKILDRNGNV

-121 IIAKMTKINPKD
+121 IISKMTKINPKD

-325 AALDSGTVNDSTTF
+325 AALDSGTVNDSTSF

-433 ISCTGLQ
+433 ISCTGMQ

-461 DVVAT
+461 DVVST
-466 DGTVL
+466 DGTNL

-477 VVRQVISAETS
+477 VVRQVIRPETS

-500 AGSGKNAAIPGYSV
+500 SGSGKNAAIPGYSV

-546 DPEYLCMIIVDEPQ
+546 DPE
-560 VPVVY
+560 Y

-631 GLDATYMETEQAA
+631 GLDATYMETEKAA
-644 AVQRQSPAPG
+644 AVQRQSPSPG
-654 NMVVKGSPV
+654 NMVVKDSPV

>member
-565 LCMIIVDEPQV
+565 
-576 PVVYGS
+576 GS

-596 LTYYSVPTDRNEN
+596 LTYYSVPTDRNET
-609 AVSVPDVRGMT
+609 APEPGPREHGGEGQPRDPLHRLDHLPGGGGGDRDDQGAQDLGQEPDQRHGRPHQGGPGHGLRSEPEHRHRDHGPVPGGHGD
-620 VEQAVKALKTV
+620 
-631 GLDATYMETEQAA
+631 
-644 AVQRQSPAPG
+644 P
-654 NMVVKGSPV
+654 
-663 ILYTAWTTFQGEEE
+663 QG
-677 EIEMTKVPKVL
+677 
-688 GKNRINAMDAL
+688 DF
-699 TKAGLVMD
+699 
-707 YDRSQST
+707 
-714 GTVTMVQYPEG
+714 GTC
-725 TEIPKGTSVHVDFS
+725 
-739 GSEKAE
+739 

>member
-16 ISRLRRKLLVAS
+16 ISRLRRKLLIAS

-69 ERGKILDRNSNV
+69 ERGKILDRNGNV
-81 LAESYTTYMVC
+81 LAESYTTYQVC

-121 IIAKMTKINPKD
+121 IINKMTKVNPKD
-133 GKYYQQVKIKDQV
+133 GKFYQQVKIKDQV

-195 VELSYNSILSGV
+195 VELSYNTILSGV

-287 DPNNPPRTD
+287 DPNHPPRTD

-325 AALDSGTVNDSTTF
+325 AALDSGTVNDGTTF

-377 MSMALKMGTDKF
+377 MSMALKMGTDRF

-433 ISCTGLQ
+433 ISCTGMQ

-461 DVVAT
+461 DAVAP
-466 DGTVL
+466 DGTNL
-471 EHHERE
+471 EHHEKE

-523 YDENGK
+523 YDETGK

-535 VASFVGFAPAD
+535 VASFVGFVPAD
-546 DPEYLCMIIVDEPQ
+546 DPE
-560 VPVVY
+560 Y

-582 TVAAPYVQQVLKNV
+582 TVAAPFVQQVLKNV
-596 LTYYSVPTDRNEN
+596 LTYYSVPTDRNEK

-620 VEQAVKALKTV
+620 VEQAQKALKTV
-631 GLDATYMETEQAA
+631 GLEATFMETEQAA

-654 NMVVKGSPV
+654 NLVVKGSPV

-714 GTVTMVQYPEG
+714 GTVTVVQYPEG
-725 TEIPKGTSVHVDFS
+725 TEIPKGTSVHVEFS

>member
-1 MEQRKRKKIRARRPR
+1 MKQREQRKKRIKARRPR

-28 AFAVVLLLALLVNLY
+28 VFAVLLLAALLVNLY

-69 ERGKILDRNSNV
+69 ERGKILDRNGNV
-81 LAESYTTYMVC
+81 LAESYTTYQVC

-121 IIAKMTKINPKD
+121 IINKMTKVNPRD
-133 GKYYQQVKIKDQV
+133 GKFYQQVKIKDQV
-146 ESNVIAQLVTFQEN
+146 ESNIIAQLVTFQEN
-160 RAISYYADVKRN
+160 RAISYYSDVKRN

-207 DGKQMAETDRDGNEI
+207 DGKQIAETDRDGNAI

-229 IAPIGGASVQM
+229 TAPIAGATVQL

-245 IQGFLQSALEEAAR
+245 IEGFLQSALEEAAR

-267 GVVMNPKT
+267 GVVMSPKT

-287 DPNNPPRTD
+287 DPNSPPRTD

-314 PGSVFKIVTLA
+314 PGSVFKVVTLA
-325 AALDSGTVNDSTTF
+325 AALDSGTVNDSTSF
-339 NCKGSLNV
+339 NCKGSLSV
-347 LGQKIKCWRTRGHGK
+347 LGQKIKCWRTKGHGH

-377 MSMALKMGTDKF
+377 MSMALKMGTDRF

-433 ISCTGLQ
+433 ISCTGMQ
-440 MAAAVCA
+440 MAMAVCA

-453 LLKPYYVQ
+453 LLKPYYVME
-461 DVVAT
+461 VTAP
-466 DGTVL
+466 DGTSL
-471 EHHERE
+471 EHNERS
-477 VVRQVISAETS
+477 VVRNVISPETS
-488 AQIRKYLTGVVD
+488 AKVRKYLTGVVD
-500 AGSGKNAAIPGYSV
+500 SGSGKNAAIPGYSV

-523 YDENGK
+523 YDENGN

-535 VASFVGFAPAD
+535 VASFVGFVPAN
-546 DPEYLCMIIVDEPQ
+546 DPE
-560 VPVVY
+560 Y

-596 LTYYSVPTDRNEN
+596 LTYYSVPTDRRET

-620 VEQAVKALKTV
+620 VEQAVAALKTA
-631 GLDATYMETEQAA
+631 GLDATYMETERAA

-654 NMVVKGSPV
+654 NMVVRGSPV
-663 ILYTAWTTFQGEEE
+663 ILYTAWTTFQAEDEEV
-677 EIEMTKVPKVL
+677 EMTKVPKL
-688 GKNRINAMDAL
+688 EGKNRINAMDAL
-699 TKAGLVMD
+699 TKAGLIMD
-707 YDRSQST
+707 YDRSNSA
-714 GTVTMVQYPEG
+714 GTVIMAQYPEG
-725 TEIPKGTSVHVDFS
+725 TEVPKGTTVHVEFS
-739 GSEKAE
+739 GAKTE

>member
-195 VELSYNSILSGV
+195 VELSYNTILSGV

-565 LCMIIVDEPQV
+565 
-576 PVVYGS
+576 GS

-677 EIEMTKVPKVL
+677 EIEMTKVPKIL

>member
-28 AFAVVLLLALLVNLY
+28 AFAVVLLLALLANLY

-565 LCMIIVDEPQV
+565 
-576 PVVYGS
+576 GS

-677 EIEMTKVPKVL
+677 EIEMTKVPKL
-688 GKNRINAMDAL
+688 EGKNRINALDAL

-707 YDRSQST
+707 YDRSNSA
-714 GTVTMVQYPEG
+714 GTVTMAQYPEG
-725 TEIPKGTSVHVDFS
+725 TEVPKGTTVHVEFS
-739 GSEKAE
+739 GAKTQE

>member
-1 MEQRKRKKIRARRPR
+1 MNRTPFYEQVRDRLIRYARVDTQSARTSDTVPTTKKQFDLAYM
-16 ISRLRRKLLVAS
+16 LRDELNEIGAADVWLDEEKCVLYASIPATVSEAMAFGLVTHMDTAPD
-28 AFAVVLLLALLVNLY
+28 APGAGCQPWVLTDY
-43 YVSIVKGPEYA
+43 DGGDI
-54 KMAQRQWQSSLSLKA
+54 
-69 ERGKILDRNSNV
+69 
-81 LAESYTTYMVC
+81 
-92 VNPQAITEDADR
+92 
-104 ERIANILSTLLN
+104 LLN
-116 VNYET
+116 
-121 IIAKMTKINPKD
+121 
-133 GKYYQQVKIKDQV
+133 
-146 ESNVIAQLVTFQEN
+146 
-160 RAISYYADVKRN
+160 
-172 YPEGNLFGQLL
+172 
-183 GFTNVDGDGQTG
+183 
-195 VELSYNSILSGV
+195 
-207 DGKQMAETDRDGNEI
+207 
-222 PGGESSY
+222 GEK
-229 IAPIGGASVQM
+229 
-240 TVDTG
+240 G
-245 IQGFLQSALEEAAR
+245 I
-259 TNLAKYAY
+259 
-267 GVVMNPKT
+267 VMSPKT

-409 TTGKVTHRKYIRDT
+409 TTGKVTHKKYIRDT

-433 ISCTGLQ
+433 ISCTGMQ
-440 MAAAVCA
+440 MAMAVCA

-461 DVVAT
+461 DVTAT
-466 DGTVL
+466 SGEVL
-471 EHHERE
+471 EHHEKE
-477 VVRQVISAETS
+477 VVRQVITPETS
-488 AQIRKYLTGVVD
+488 ALIRKYLTGVVD
-500 AGSGKNAAIPGYSV
+500 SGSGRNAAIPGYSV

-546 DPEYLCMIIVDEPQ
+546 DPE
-560 VPVVY
+560 Y

-677 EIEMTKVPKVL
+677 EIEMTKVPKL
-688 GKNRINAMDAL
+688 EGKNRINALDAL

-707 YDRSQST
+707 YDRSNSA
-714 GTVTMVQYPEG
+714 GTVTMAQYPEG
-725 TEIPKGTSVHVDFS
+725 TEVPKGTTVHVEFS
-739 GSEKAE
+739 GAKTQE

>member
-28 AFAVVLLLALLVNLY
+28 AFAVVLLLALLANLY

-440 MAAAVCA
+440 MASAVCA

-546 DPEYLCMIIVDEPQ
+546 DPE
-560 VPVVY
+560 Y

>member
-69 ERGKILDRNSNV
+69 ERGKILDRNGNV
-81 LAESYTTYMVC
+81 LAESYTTYQVC

-121 IIAKMTKINPKD
+121 IINKMTKVNPKD
-133 GKYYQQVKIKDQV
+133 GKFYQQVKIKDQV

-195 VELSYNSILSGV
+195 VELSYNTILSGV

-287 DPNNPPRTD
+287 DPNHPPRTD

-325 AALDSGTVNDSTTF
+325 AALDSGTVNDGTTF

-377 MSMALKMGTDKF
+377 MSMALKMGTDRF

-433 ISCTGLQ
+433 ISCTGMQ

-461 DVVAT
+461 DVVAP
-466 DGTVL
+466 DGTNL
-471 EHHERE
+471 EHHEKE

-523 YDENGK
+523 YDETGK

-535 VASFVGFAPAD
+535 VASFVGFVPAD
-546 DPEYLCMIIVDEPQ
+546 DPE
-560 VPVVY
+560 Y

-582 TVAAPYVQQVLKNV
+582 TVAAPFVQQVLKNV
-596 LTYYSVPTDRNEN
+596 LTYYSVPTDRNEK

-620 VEQAVKALKTV
+620 VEQAQKALKTV
-631 GLDATYMETEQAA
+631 GLEATFMETEQAA

-654 NMVVKGSPV
+654 NMVVKDSPV

-714 GTVTMVQYPEG
+714 GTVTLVQYPEG
-725 TEIPKGTSVHVDFS
+725 TEIPKGTSVHVEFS

>member
-1 MEQRKRKKIRARRPR
+1 M
-16 ISRLRRKLLVAS
+16 VAS
-28 AFAVVLLLALLVNLY
+28 ALAVLLLLALLINLY
-43 YVSIVKGPEYA
+43 YVSIIRGPEYA
-54 KMAQRQWQSSLSLKA
+54 RMAQRQWQSSLSLKA
-69 ERGKILDRNSNV
+69 ERGKILDRNGNV
-81 LAESYTTYMVC
+81 LAESYTTYQVC
-92 VNPQAITEDADR
+92 VNPQAITEEADR

-116 VNYET
+116 VNYES
-121 IIAKMTKINPKD
+121 IISKMTKVNPKD
-133 GKYYQQVKIKDQV
+133 GKFYQQVKIKDQV

-160 RAISYYADVKRN
+160 RAISYYSDVKRN

-195 VELSYNSILSGV
+195 VELSYNTILSGV
-207 DGKQMAETDRDGNEI
+207 DGKQISETDRDGKEI

-229 IAPIGGASVQM
+229 IAPIAGATVQL

-245 IQGFLQSALEEAAR
+245 IEGFLQSALEEAAR

-267 GVVMNPKT
+267 GVVMSPKT

-287 DPNNPPRTD
+287 DPNAPPRTD

-314 PGSVFKIVTLA
+314 PGSVFKVVTLA
-325 AALDSGTVNDSTTF
+325 AALDSGTVTDGTTF
-339 NCKGSLNV
+339 NCKGALSV
-347 LGQKIKCWRTRGHGK
+347 LGQKIKCWRARGHGK

-433 ISCTGLQ
+433 ISCTGMQ
-440 MAAAVCA
+440 MAMAVCA
-447 AINGGE
+447 AVNGGE

-461 DVVAT
+461 DVTAS
-466 DGTVL
+466 DGTSL
-471 EHHERE
+471 EHNERT

-488 AQIRKYLTGVVD
+488 AKIRKYLTGVVD
-500 AGSGKNAAIPGYSV
+500 SGSGKNAAIPGYSV

-523 YDENGK
+523 YDETGK

-565 LCMIIVDEPQV
+565 
-576 PVVYGS
+576 GS
-582 TVAAPYVQQVLKNV
+582 TVAAPFVQQVLRNV
-596 LTYYSVPTDRNEN
+596 LTYFSVPMDRSEN

-620 VEQAVKALKTV
+620 VEQANAALKTA
-631 GLDATYMETEQAA
+631 GLDAVFMETERAA

-654 NMVVKGSPV
+654 NMVVRGSPV

-677 EIEMTKVPKVL
+677 EIEMTKVPKL
-688 GKNRINAMDAL
+688 MGKNRINAMDAL
-699 TKAGLVMD
+699 TKAGLIMD
-707 YDRSQST
+707 YDRSKSS
-714 GTVTMVQYPEG
+714 GTVNMVQYPEG
-725 TEIPKGTSVHVDFS
+725 TSVPKGTAVHVEFS
-739 GSEKAE
+739 GGTTAD